1 MTKKQELKVGDL
13 VVYQPS
19 HQNFYADGS
28 KELGVIIDIM
38 KERIPL
44 FINFPDKS
52 YFEHEYK
59 VKWINSGYTSTLLG
73 FNLKKI
79 EIKEEN
85 T

>member
-1 MTKKQELKVGDL
+1 MTKKLEFRVGDL

-28 KELGVIIDIM
+28 KELGVVIEVLW
-38 KERIPL
+38 ERVPL
-44 FINFPDKS
+44 YINFPDKS

-59 VKWINSGYTSTLLG
+59 IKWINSGYTSTLLG